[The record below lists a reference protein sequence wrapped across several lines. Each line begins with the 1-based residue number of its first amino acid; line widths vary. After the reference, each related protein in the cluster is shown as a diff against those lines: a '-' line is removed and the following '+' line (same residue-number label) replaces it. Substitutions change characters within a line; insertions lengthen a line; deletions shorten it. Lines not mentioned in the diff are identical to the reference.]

1 MKEIKA
7 TIMLIL
13 CLACLAVLGNTSVR
27 AYNVGVSTGYL
38 EYDVNFLV
46 NASGQSYS
54 ERAQITVNI
63 TSVTA
68 TMIEGTIEVS
78 NVTGSLPTGFTLP
91 ISPGELPFSIN
102 TTTWAAPYSSTTA
115 IIIPAGLEV
124 GDSVPGDGTV
134 QNLTGWN
141 GRTAVVI
148 NASESLGLPGSAEFD
163 DATGVFLEASGST
176 NVTTY
181 SIKLTDTSLFSVTP
195 TLSGVA
201 WWFWAI
207 LVLVIVGAI
216 VGTALLTRRRRQP
229 VVQPSATPSPS
240 SPQPPAKPTG
250 TSRYLFST

>member
-13 CLACLAVLGNTSVR
+13 CLACLAVLGNASVR

-38 EYDVNFLV
+38 KYDVNFLV

-63 TSVTA
+63 TSVA
-68 TMIEGTIEVS
+68 GTMIEGTIEVS
-78 NVTGSLPTGFTLP
+78 NLTGSLPTGLTIPL
-91 ISPGELPFSIN
+91 SLGELPFSIN

-134 QNLTGWN
+134 QNLAGWN

-148 NASESLGLPGSAEFD
+148 NAGESLGLPGSAEFD
-163 DATGVFLEASGST
+163 EVTGVFLEASGST
-176 NVTTY
+176 NYQGYVTTY
-181 SIKLTDTSLFSVTP
+181 SIKLTDTSLFSVAP
-195 TLSGVA
+195 TLLDVA

-207 LVLVIVGAI
+207 LVIVGTI

-229 VVQPSATPSPS
+229 VVQPPATLSPS
-240 SPQPPAKPTG
+240 SPPTPA
-250 TSRYLFST
+250 